1 MNLAIPVLR
10 YLFLLIFIVYITP
23 YNVCLILNSHFCNK
37 EPTYVQKERIKTT
50 TMGQR
55 DEMVM

>member
-1 MNLAIPVLR
+1 MNLAAPFKIT
-10 YLFLLIFIVYITP
+10 LIFSVYITS

-37 EPTYVQKERIKTT
+37 DFLKPTYVKKERIKTT

-55 DEMVM
+55 DEIVM